1 MNKFILPILSIL
13 AGTVGWYIV
22 YAIGN
27 YLMFPEMD
35 DLKSFI
41 VCLLVGWFSTLAILI
56 NIRTIVRELANRK

>member
-1 MNKFILPILSIL
+1 MKKFILPIVSII
-13 AGTVGWYIV
+13 AGSIGWYIV

-41 VCLLVGWFSTLAILI
+41 VCLIVAWLSSLAILI
-56 NIRTIVRELANRK
+56 NIRTIVHELVNRK

>member
-1 MNKFILPILSIL
+1 MNKFILPILSII
-13 AGTVGWYIV
+13 AGCIGWYIV

-35 DLKSFI
+35 DLNSFI
-41 VCLLVGWFSTLAILI
+41 VCLLVAWFSTLAILI

>member
-1 MNKFILPILSIL
+1 MKKFILPIVSII
-13 AGTVGWYIV
+13 AGSIGWYIV

-41 VCLLVGWFSTLAILI
+41 LCLIVAWFSSLAILI
-56 NIRTIVRELANRK
+56 NIRTIVRELVNRK